1 LVKIKSLTI
10 LLLVL
15 IVGTCSVL
23 YFFPSEEKKIK
34 KQFALLSQWAS
45 KDQEENIF
53 ALVERGKRIVT
64 LFDEN
69 CGLKIPPYSIDGRY
83 TREEIAAYAA
93 HPRSKFSRLNLEF
106 YDLNISFPEESLARV
121 SLTGK
126 LTGESPGKENVNEIR
141 ELECVLKKIEG
152 KWLFSEFEIV
162 EVLKK

>member
-1 LVKIKSLTI
+1 MVKIKSLMI

-15 IVGTCSVL
+15 IVGIGSFL
-23 YFFPSEEKKIK
+23 YLFPAEEKKIK

-53 ALVERGKRIVT
+53 SLAQRGKSIGT

-69 CGLKIPPYSIDGRY
+69 CVLQVPPYSIDGGY
-83 TREEIAAYAA
+83 SREEVTVYAA
-93 HPRSKFSRLNLEF
+93 RARSQFSRVNLEF
-106 YDLNISFPEESLARV
+106 YDLNISFPEEGLAKV
-121 SLTGK
+121 TLTGK
-126 LTGESPGKENVNEIR
+126 LTGILQDKENVNEIR

-152 KWLFSEFEIV
+152 KWLFSEFQVV